1 MGVISAAKQPLELE
15 EALEEGGV
23 EVDATAL
30 RRTGRTLEVHLLTF
44 IKRMRHR
51 SRSSTT
57 ELVVQEEGVLLALSE
72 ACVAAVV
79 VGKDA
84 QGITTEVVT
93 LYVAPHAAAEGL
105 EGEVIGVDGGI
116 GKR

>member
-44 IKRMRHR
+44 IKKMRHR

-72 ACVAAVV
+72 ACAAAVV

-84 QGITTEVVT
+84 QGITTVVT
-93 LYVAPHAAAEGL
+93 LYVALHAAAEGL

>member
-1 MGVISAAKQPLELE
+1 MISAARQPLELE

-30 RRTGRTLEVHLLTF
+30 RRTGRMLEVHLLTF
-44 IKRMRHR
+44 IKKMRHR
-51 SRSSTT
+51 SPSSTT
-57 ELVVQEEGVLLALSE
+57 ELVVQEGVFLAVSE
-72 ACVAAVV
+72 VCVVAAVV

-84 QGITTEVVT
+84 QGITAEVAT
-93 LYVAPHAAAEGL
+93 LTAALHAAAEGL
-105 EGEVIGVDGGI
+105 EDEVIGADGGT